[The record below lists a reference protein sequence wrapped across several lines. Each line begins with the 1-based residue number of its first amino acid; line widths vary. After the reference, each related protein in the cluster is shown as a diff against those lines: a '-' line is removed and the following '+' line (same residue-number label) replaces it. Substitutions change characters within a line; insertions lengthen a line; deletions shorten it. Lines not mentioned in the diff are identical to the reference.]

1 MLPEFQHNFALGLLN
16 GMKEETVPDKLR
28 LDTLR
33 FGVYVRHM
41 RVSLRIAIEEAFP
54 VTRRLV
60 GASFFA
66 QMAEQFATTHPPA
79 DGWLSAY
86 GEGFPEFVAQYA
98 PAASLSYLP
107 DVARIEWARVRA
119 ANAQE
124 DPGLDLKSLAA
135 LDPVELEN
143 LRLSLHEAASLIH
156 SAFPVFDIWQ
166 AHHQH
171 ADDDQIAQ
179 IALANGS
186 QDILVTRSGPLDVS
200 VLLLPPGE
208 AAFLTALTQHA
219 SFGSAC
225 RAAILADT
233 AYDLSRQL
241 GDLVCARA
249 LASLASK

>member
-16 GMKEETVPDKLR
+16 GMKEETIPDELR

-33 FGVYVRHM
+33 FGVYVRHI

-66 QMAEQFATTHPPA
+66 QMAEQFAATHPPA
-79 DGWLSAY
+79 HGWLSAY

-98 PAASLSYLP
+98 PAASLIYLP

-119 ANAQE
+119 ANAQA
-124 DPGLDLKSLAA
+124 DPGLDLESLAA
-135 LDPVELEN
+135 LDPIELEN
-143 LRLSLHEAASLIH
+143 LRLNLHEAASLIR
-156 SAFPVFDIWQ
+156 STFPVFDIWQ
-166 AHHQH
+166 AHQH

-186 QDILVTRSGPLDVS
+186 QDILVTRSGPLEVS
-200 VLLLPPGE
+200 VLLLRPGD
-208 AAFLTALTQHA
+208 AAFLTALAQHT

-241 GDLVCARA
+241 GDLVCACA
-249 LASLASK
+249 LASLARK